1 MVEPELGTLNREQAL
16 RSVWPH
22 EANDFTP
29 WLSSNIDLLSGALG
43 IDDIEVLGLE
53 EPVGSFSLDIL
64 GREAG
69 TGRIVIVENQLEPSD
84 HRHLGQVLTYAAGL
98 DAKIVVWVSPE
109 IRDEHREAVH
119 WLNAQ
124 TGDEVG
130 FFAVQVELWRI
141 GDSPLAPRFNVVA
154 EPSEFQKN
162 LQHTAA
168 RSEGGQ
174 AGFSEFNDD
183 LLRRLRAASPEFPA
197 PRARRG
203 QFITFPGIGHTDFRL
218 ATTFQRNQ
226 FEVEM
231 VIETRS
237 RATNEAAF
245 DRLLEDRD
253 AVDAEVGLPLE
264 WDRHNYDRPASRVFA
279 GRPGTLGSAA
289 QEERDEFKRWAVDL
303 LPKFRAAFEPR
314 ITALDLDALTLEATT
329 NEEVT
334 S

>member
-1 MVEPELGTLNREQAL
+1 MAESELGELSREQGL

-29 WLSSNIDLLSGALG
+29 WLGRNIGLLSEALG

-69 TGRIVIVENQLEPSD
+69 TGRIVIVENQLEATD
-84 HRHLGQVLTYAAGL
+84 HGHLGQVLTYAAGL

-109 IRDEHREAVH
+109 VRDEHREAIH

-141 GDSPLAPRFNVVA
+141 ADSPLAPRFNVVA
-154 EPSEFQKN
+154 EPSEFQKD
-162 LQHTAA
+162 LQRTAT
-168 RSEGGQ
+168 RSDDGQ
-174 AGFSEFNDD
+174 AGFRDFNDD
-183 LLRRLRAASPEFPA
+183 VLRRLRAANPGFPA

-203 QFITFPGIGHTDFRL
+203 AFITFPRIGQTGFRI
-218 ATTFQRNQ
+218 ATTFQRKQ

-231 VIETRS
+231 VIETGS
-237 RATNEAAF
+237 RAANEAAF
-245 DRLLEDRD
+245 DQLFEDQE
-253 AVDAEVGLPLE
+253 AVTAEVGRPLQ
-264 WDRHNYDRPASRVFA
+264 WDRHNYDRVASRVFA
-279 GRPGTLGSAA
+279 GRPGTIDSP
-289 QEERDEFKRWAVDL
+289 QEELEEFKQWAVDL
-303 LPKFRAAFEPR
+303 LPKFLSAFEPR
-314 ITALDLDALTLEATT
+314 IRALDMNALTVEATT
-329 NEEVT
+329 DEGVT
-334 S
+334 T